1 MNTTMMPRQLHEA
14 ALAGMKKLLDLGEL
28 TFSTGGGK
36 NSGAFRY
43 FKFQVMAAAADME
56 TEQFGI
62 LSRAGLVEPCTCGA
76 SLSNGSSWTRC
87 PLCAGSGFK
96 AVEEK
101 KDVKDPG

>member
-28 TFSTGGGK
+28 TFSTGGGREC
-36 NSGAFRY
+36 GAFRNY
-43 FKFQVMAAAADME
+43 KSQVMADIADME
-56 TEQFGI
+56 IEQFGV
-62 LSRAGLVEPCTCGA
+62 LSRSGLVEPCTCGD
-76 SLSNGSSWTRC
+76 SLDNGPRWTRC